1 MLSKINKLC
10 GRTSAFTFLFWIQ
23 SSETLDQDK
32 SLLFNF
38 LNSLHVP
45 SCVSPL
51 HNKDVNE
58 VNLETGETEYKK
70 PHFHIVIDF
79 GSGAN
84 KTPSQFFDLIEP
96 IRNYISVAN
105 LDRLTEDSDEKKVS
119 ATVKLWKNE
128 NCVKNMR
135 SLLRYF
141 KHLDNPEKYQYIE
154 EEYRTFCG
162 FELDNRLLS
171 QEDSLLIVKEIKDF
185 VRNENCYLFC
195 DLVDYSCE
203 NRPEWFSVLTRSQFS
218 HFITNYMKSLLYK
231 NSDKIEKILDN

>member
-1 MLSKINKLC
+1 MLSVVNKLC
-10 GRTSAFTFLFWIQ
+10 GRTSAFTFLYWIQ
-23 SSETLDQDK
+23 SDESLDQDK
-32 SLLFNF
+32 SLLFDF
-38 LNSLHVP
+38 LNGIHVP

-51 HNKDVNE
+51 HNRDINE
-58 VNLETGETEYKK
+58 IDPETGEIEYKK
-70 PHFHIVIDF
+70 WHFHVVIDF

-96 IRNYISVAN
+96 IRKYISVAN
-105 LDRLTEDSDEKKVS
+105 LDRLTEDSSEEKIS
-119 ATVKLWKNE
+119 NTVKVWKNE

-141 KHLDNPEKYQYIE
+141 KHLDNPEKFQYIE
-154 EEYRTFCG
+154 EEYRAFCG

-171 QEDSLLIVKEIKDF
+171 QEDSLSIVKEIKDF
-185 VRNENCYLFC
+185 VRNEECYLFC

-231 NSDKIEKILDN
+231 NSGKVENILEN